1 MIKVFLADDHEVL
14 RDGLKALI
22 QNTENLEV
30 IGEAADGNTTVQMVA
45 ELRPDVVVM
54 DISMPGCNGFGAFEQ
69 IKKLAP
75 EIKVVFLTAHE
86 DPSFVHQFV
95 KAGAAGYI
103 LKRSASQELIKS
115 LFAIQDS
122 VYIDPAITGQL
133 LVQMRSDLDSGNEPS
148 VKLSA
153 RERKVLEMVAQGFS
167 NKEIANSLSLS
178 VRTVETY
185 KARSMTKLGFTSR
198 SEIVRYALKQGWL
211 SQEPSPSL
219 V

>member
-22 QNTENLEV
+22 QNTDQLEV
-30 IGEAADGNTTVQMVA
+30 VGEAADGNTTIQKVEQ
-45 ELRPDVVVM
+45 LQPDVVVM
-54 DISMPGCNGFGAFEQ
+54 DISMPGCNGFSAFEE

-75 EIKVVFLTAHE
+75 QTKVVFLTAHE

-95 KAGAAGYI
+95 KAGASGYI

-133 LVQMRSDLDSGNEPS
+133 LVQMRSDLDSGNEPT

-153 RERKVLEMVAQGFS
+153 RERKVLELVAQGFS

-211 SQEPSPSL
+211 ASE
-219 V
+219 

>member
-22 QNTENLEV
+22 QNTDDLEV
-30 IGEAADGNTTVQMVA
+30 VGEAADGNTTIQKVEQ
-45 ELRPDVVVM
+45 LQPDVVVM
-54 DISMPGCNGFGAFEQ
+54 DISMPGCNGFSAFEE
-69 IKKLAP
+69 IKKLSP
-75 EIKVVFLTAHE
+75 LTKVVFLTAHE
-86 DPSFVHQFV
+86 DPSFVQQFV
-95 KAGAAGYI
+95 KAGASGYI

-115 LFAIQDS
+115 LFAIKDS
-122 VYIDPAITGQL
+122 VYIDPALTGQL
-133 LVQMRSDLDSGNEPS
+133 LVQMRNDLETNNEPT
-148 VKLSA
+148 VKLSM
-153 RERKVLEMVAQGFS
+153 RERKVLELVAQGFS

-211 SQEPSPSL
+211 ASE
-219 V
+219 